1 MLVHGIEYSAKN
13 EIRRP
18 WDSGLLNESPE
29 ELVTVIIDVNESKS
43 TLFHYIKN
51 SIVHTAFC
59 LHDFFVILICVVD
72 LAQKFEFIF
81 CSLWTR
87 EHMNFISHSRVVEGA
102 FCRSLESKLEE
113 INIFSLERY
122 NRLEERSLDLIVTIG
137 SKWTKNGASKITK
150 IFVESLNLSLTFPP
164 KLFVI

>member
-1 MLVHGIEYSAKN
+1 
-13 EIRRP
+13 
-18 WDSGLLNESPE
+18 
-29 ELVTVIIDVNESKS
+29 
-43 TLFHYIKN
+43 
-51 SIVHTAFC
+51 
-59 LHDFFVILICVVD
+59 
-72 LAQKFEFIF
+72 
-81 CSLWTR
+81 
-87 EHMNFISHSRVVEGA
+87 MNFISHSRVVEGA